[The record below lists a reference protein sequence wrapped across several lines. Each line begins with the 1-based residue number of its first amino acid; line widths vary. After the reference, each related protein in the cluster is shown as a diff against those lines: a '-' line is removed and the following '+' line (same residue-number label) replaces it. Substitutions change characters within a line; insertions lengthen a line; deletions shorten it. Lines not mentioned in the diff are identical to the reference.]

1 MNGLRQAQYLL
12 RSAEEA
18 AQQDQAGIVR
28 TALEKLKAENK
39 NLMAIIWALVIGQ
52 GGQACIN
59 QRTILEAFDKR
70 NELVTW
76 DDPVSCSTFVKAR
89 RFQYVQAH
97 ERPGNEDT
105 P

>member
-1 MNGLRQAQYLL
+1 MNMDR
-12 RSAEEA
+12 EA
-18 AQQDQAGIVR
+18 VYTEHDMLIAR
-28 TALEKLKAENK
+28 NALEKLKAENK

-59 QRTILEAFDKR
+59 QNTLLEAFDKR

-89 RFQYVQAH
+89 RPVKDG
-97 ERPGNEDT
+97 E
-105 P
+105 